1 MQRRPHGP
9 AHKSEV
15 ITTWPPTEGA
25 LQGQLKSRRPSSP
38 GGAASNPT
46 RPRPVEGPEFSGVF
60 QPWCGGMRG
69 KREPP
74 RLSSVRRDI
83 PVPRGSR
90 RWFCSVL
97 WFIPPAW
104 RPPHHGKTPRCML
117 GSVSKGCRELGPAV
131 PGEVWTSTKG
141 HLVPQTL
148 SPAAPQEW
156 WLTLGGQPE
165 RLQVPSLGIISR
177 CVWMFPDT
185 LSI

>member
-74 RLSSVRRDI
+74 RLSSIRRDI
-83 PVPRGSR
+83 PVPHGSR
-90 RWFCSVL
+90 RWFCSVMVYSTCL
-97 WFIPPAW
+97 ETPPPREDAKMHAGISLQGL
-104 RPPHHGKTPRCML
+104 PGAGPRCPWRGVDQHQGAFGPSDL
-117 GSVSKGCRELGPAV
+117 ITCRS
-131 PGEVWTSTKG
+131 PGVVVDFRRPTRVAAGAQFG
-141 HLVPQTL
+141 HY
-148 SPAAPQEW
+148 
-156 WLTLGGQPE
+156 
-165 RLQVPSLGIISR
+165 
-177 CVWMFPDT
+177 F
-185 LSI
+185 